1 MWLCGS
7 ERLCVSGSPT
17 TPIPLYFQGKDG
29 SGKNIP
35 AFWSPMQCCVSPA
48 LGEAVGKAVSPQS
61 CSPDLAFSTPGAVR
75 ALWLVVTV
83 TRAALLSGKER
94 NKNRQCF
101 TEDSVWPWKS
111 CATWLILCKGH
122 EITTASH
129 MRDASWAWIKKK
141 KKSSSRKGIQA
152 CA

>member
-1 MWLCGS
+1 MRLCGS

-17 TPIPLYFQGKDG
+17 TPTPLYFQGKDG
-29 SGKNIP
+29 SGENIP
-35 AFWSPMQCCVSPA
+35 AFWSPMQCCVSLA

-61 CSPDLAFSTPGAVR
+61 WSPDLAFSTPGAVC

-83 TRAALLSGKER
+83 IRAALLSGKES
-94 NKNRQCF
+94 KSRQCF
-101 TEDSVWPWKS
+101 TRDCAWPWKN

-122 EITTASH
+122 EITTACH
-129 MRDASWAWIKKK
+129 MRDASWARIK